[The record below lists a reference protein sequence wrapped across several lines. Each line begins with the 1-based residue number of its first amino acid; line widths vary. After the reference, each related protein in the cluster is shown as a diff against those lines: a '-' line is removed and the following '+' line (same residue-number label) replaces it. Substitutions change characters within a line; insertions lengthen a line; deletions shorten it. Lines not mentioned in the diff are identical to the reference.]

1 MKRIRIMAAG
11 LLMAGVC
18 GAINAQ
24 SGIEKA
30 GGEAAAIESGDA
42 ESAGLDKS
50 AESSELTAADGGQA
64 SLDKQYVEAHK
75 VEIRSGTF
83 SSTVEALPECLELLN
98 KGANISVAITDK
110 SPDLAALSSCLDG
123 YNTTL
128 DLSACTGL
136 KEIPAKAFYLK
147 SNIKAVVL
155 PASIEKIGEKSFS
168 RTSIEEIEIP
178 SATKEI
184 GDFAF
189 AGTKI
194 REANIPSGVT
204 SYGVGAFAENGSLRA
219 VNADA
224 SSSILKSEDGV
235 LFTRDGLTL
244 VAYPAGKEGDSYE
257 IPASVISIG
266 TEAFAYNGKI
276 KSVKLPSTLVRICG
290 YAFKGCSS
298 ISEIELPATL
308 VSIGQDAFDGTS
320 LKSLTIPKATV
331 ALGKNPFNSCSS
343 LSEINVE
350 DGNLVYKSEDGVLY
364 SNGGNLVRFPCAKE
378 AGDFAVPQD
387 IAEIEPYAFENV
399 KSLTSVTLAGGTRI
413 IDKYAFKNCSSLKR
427 LESAESLVKIG
438 RQAFYGCP
446 VENLPDYYVGTVD
459 SYVPNAVDAK

>member
-1 MKRIRIMAAG
+1 MKKIRIMAAG
-11 LLMAGVC
+11 LLMAGAC
-18 GAINAQ
+18 GALNAQ
-24 SGIEKA
+24 SEIEKTN
-30 GGEAAAIESGDA
+30 GETAAIESEA
-42 ESAGLDKS
+42 
-50 AESSELTAADGGQA
+50 AESSD
-64 SLDKQYVEAHK
+64 LDKTTASAELSEAEAEQAALDKKYVEEHI

-83 SSTVEALPECLELLN
+83 STTVEALPECLEVIN

-110 SPDLAALSSCLDG
+110 TPDIASLSLYLDG

-136 KEIPAKAFYLK
+136 KEIPEKAFYLK
-147 SNIKAVVL
+147 KNIKAVTL
-155 PASIEKIGEKSFS
+155 PASIEKIGAKSFS
-168 RTSIEEIEIP
+168 RTSIETIEIP
-178 SATKEI
+178 SSTKEI

-194 REANIPSGVT
+194 KEANIPSSVT
-204 SYGVGAFAENGSLRA
+204 AYGVGAFAENQELTA
-219 VNADA
+219 IKADE
-224 SSSILKSEDGV
+224 SSSILKSEDGI

-257 IPASVISIG
+257 IPSTVVSIG
-266 TEAFAYNGKI
+266 TEAFAYNEKI
-276 KSVKLPSTLVRICG
+276 KSVKLPEALLRICG

-298 ISEIELPATL
+298 ISEIELPATV

-320 LKSLTIPKATV
+320 IKTLSIPKATV
-331 ALGKNPFNSCSS
+331 VLGKNPFNGCEK
-343 LSEINVE
+343 LTEINVE
-350 DGNLVYKSEDGVLY
+350 EGNLAYKSEDGILY
-364 SNGGNLVRFPCAKE
+364 SLSGTLVRFPCAKE
-378 AGDFAVPQD
+378 AGDFTIPQD

-399 KSLTSVTLAGGTRI
+399 KSLTSVTLASGTKI
-413 IDKYAFKNCSSLKR
+413 IDKYAFKNCSSLKK

-459 SYVPNAVDAK
+459 SYVPTTDAK